1 MCFLKMKMITNQT
14 IRLTHKTLVFVY
26 VLSSLLA
33 TFSAAIR
40 SLISDTFFG
49 VISVIKYFF
58 VVRDSVFVL
67 LLSVFV
73 NFVRCV
79 VIFVVR

>member
-1 MCFLKMKMITNQT
+1 MTSLGIAYYFACHTVILAT
-14 IRLTHKTLVFVY
+14 
-26 VLSSLLA
+26 LLA